1 MANPW
6 FRLYSECYDD
16 FKMISIPEV
25 MRWRYVALMC
35 LQCSETLKN
44 LPDAGVALKLR
55 ISLGE
60 VAETKAILTKQGFI
74 KGNWELVNWDKRQF
88 LSDSSTERQ
97 RKHRAKL
104 KAAEITRTARMKRD
118 SDVTVT

>member
-55 ISLGE
+55 ISLEE

-74 KGNWELVNWDKRQF
+74 EGNWELVNWEKRQF
-88 LSDSSTERQ
+88 ISDSNATRQKAYRER
-97 RKHRAKL
+97 KSLAKKTL
-104 KAAEITRTARMKRD
+104 KKASE
-118 SDVTVT
+118 VT